1 MSSSLA
7 FKKDS
12 ITSSTLDIYENLG
25 AVGEG
30 SYGLVLKC
38 RHRPTGQLV
47 ALKRFIDTDEDR
59 AVRKIA
65 AREIRF
71 LRVF

>member
-1 MSSSLA
+1 MSSGILA
-7 FKKDS
+7 S
-12 ITSSTLDIYENLG
+12 ESMNSAALDQYENLG

-38 RHRPTGQLV
+38 RHKPTGQVV

-59 AVRKIA
+59 IVRKIA

-71 LRVF
+71 LK